1 MASSGASAEGA
12 NADARD
18 APASSASGGST
29 FETSVMGWTTGSDW
43 SFDSLT
49 TTISARAS
57 EALNELNNVDVR
69 AMAEA
74 ISERA
79 SEAARDLEQRADEAF
94 GLKDA
99 GKNATGDVARTSG
112 DESADATA
120 SVSEK
125 KVAEPD
131 VSSSVPSATM
141 APNETE
147 SEKKPESEPKPPTA
161 KPKVAPRSPPPPAA
175 TEEVDDAE
183 EIEIN
188 VNNMSHE
195 DALKE
200 LKVVKHQLK
209 ARETEIARRAAQRAT
224 LDAEQEESAERAA
237 TAEQKLVEA
246 EARIKELMVQC
257 KTLKKQAD
265 AYTSADMLV
274 KEKDEMIK
282 EVMAEG
288 EVLSK
293 KQADMEGTIK
303 KLRLELRERNEAQ
316 KGASGEIQIK
326 DESIARLTQDL
337 DATQK
342 ELVAEKERWATQ
354 LSEQKEY
361 YLSKLAQAKE
371 ELTDVEVKA
380 NMARSE
386 ELAGELKSS
395 REREQSLKDQISDL
409 QHSLQRSNASLER
422 QEERFKNDLAA
433 VEERCQAAESSH
445 DELLRRMPESTRPL
459 LRQIEALQLQA
470 NESTEAWAATEKAAA
485 TRLADAESRAESAAQ
500 REAAAINEKESAEK
514 EKQVALERL
523 EKIKSECDT
532 LKAALEDQRA
542 KTIAESAKLS
552 KFSESFAEQEGR
564 LSGLEDEARKRE
576 TNLKQLLA
584 QERGKHKQSAES
596 WDGERAELL
605 ATVAKLEADLKV
617 AQNEI
622 QSRKTEG
629 DANDSTT
636 SSPPPAML
644 LTGGEAGLSLMVR
657 DTLATLKSQLA
668 ARETELHIAQD
679 QIKKLEQT
687 RDSLANELVNSE
699 RLAEGDKTSDW
710 EKRYAAALEVIGERE
725 EECDELRDRIQ
736 HLRTML
742 DSQARRIEDLEGG
755 KA

>member
-1 MASSGASAEGA
+1 MASNASSAEGE
-12 NADARD
+12 NTDARD

-29 FETSVMGWTTGSDW
+29 FETSMMGWTTGNDW

-74 ISERA
+74 ITERA
-79 SEAARDLEQRADEAF
+79 SEAARDLEHRADEAF

-99 GKNATGDVARTSG
+99 GKNATGDAARASG
-112 DESADATA
+112 DESADA
-120 SVSEK
+120 SVSEE

-131 VSSSVPSATM
+131 VSSSVPSATT
-141 APNETE
+141 AVKETE
-147 SEKKPESEPKPPTA
+147 GAKKLEYEPKPPA
-161 KPKVAPRSPPPPAA
+161 EPKIAPRSPPPPVA
-175 TEEVDDAE
+175 TEELDDAE
-183 EIEIN
+183 EIEMS
-188 VNNMSHE
+188 VNDISHE
-195 DALKE
+195 DALKS
-200 LKVVKHQLK
+200 LKDVKHQLK
-209 ARETEIARRAAQRAT
+209 ARENEIARRAAQRAT
-224 LDAEQEESAERAA
+224 LDAEQEESAERAVV
-237 TAEQKLVEA
+237 AEQKLVEA

-265 AYTSADMLV
+265 AYTSVDMLV
-274 KEKDEMIK
+274 KQKDEMIK

-303 KLRLELRERNEAQ
+303 KLRLELKERNEAQ
-316 KGASGEIQIK
+316 KGASGEIQVK

-337 DATQK
+337 DAIHK
-342 ELVAEKERWATQ
+342 ELSAEKQRWTTQ

-470 NESTEAWAATEKAAA
+470 NESTEAWAATQKAAA
-485 TRLADAESRAESAAQ
+485 VRLADAESRAESAAE
-500 REAAAINEKESAEK
+500 REAAAIDEKESAEK

-523 EKIKSECDT
+523 AKINSECDT
-532 LKAALEDQRA
+532 LKAELEDQRA
-542 KTIAESAKLS
+542 KTVAESAKLS

-564 LSGLEDEARKRE
+564 FSVLEDEARKRE

-622 QSRKTEG
+622 QSSKTEG
-629 DANDSTT
+629 KANDSTT
-636 SSPPPAML
+636 SSPPPAIL

-668 ARETELHIAQD
+668 ARETELQIAQD

-699 RLAEGDKTSDW
+699 RLADGDKNSDW

-742 DSQARRIEDLEGG
+742 DSQARRIEDLESE

>member
-1 MASSGASAEGA
+1 MASNASSAEGE
-12 NADARD
+12 NTDARD

-29 FETSVMGWTTGSDW
+29 FETSMMGWTTGNDW

-57 EALNELNNVDVR
+57 EALNELNSVDVR

-74 ISERA
+74 ITERA
-79 SEAARDLEQRADEAF
+79 SEAARDLEHRADEAF

-99 GKNATGDVARTSG
+99 GKNATGDAARASG
-112 DESADATA
+112 DESADA
-120 SVSEK
+120 SVSEE

-131 VSSSVPSATM
+131 VSSSVPSATT
-141 APNETE
+141 AVKETE
-147 SEKKPESEPKPPTA
+147 GAKKLEYEPKLPA
-161 KPKVAPRSPPPPAA
+161 EPKIAPRSPPPPVA
-175 TEEVDDAE
+175 TEELDDAE
-183 EIEIN
+183 EIEMS
-188 VNNMSHE
+188 VNDISHE
-195 DALKE
+195 DALKS
-200 LKVVKHQLK
+200 LKDVKHQLK
-209 ARETEIARRAAQRAT
+209 ARENEIARRAAQRAT
-224 LDAEQEESAERAA
+224 LDAEQEESAERAVV
-237 TAEQKLVEA
+237 AEQKLVEA

-265 AYTSADMLV
+265 AYTSVDMLV

-303 KLRLELRERNEAQ
+303 KLRLELKERNEAQ
-316 KGASGEIQIK
+316 KGASGEIQVK

-337 DATQK
+337 DATHK
-342 ELVAEKERWATQ
+342 ELSAEKQRWTTQ

-470 NESTEAWAATEKAAA
+470 NESTEAWAATQKAAA
-485 TRLADAESRAESAAQ
+485 VRLADAESRAESAAE
-500 REAAAINEKESAEK
+500 REAAAIDEKESAEK

-523 EKIKSECDT
+523 AKINSECDT
-532 LKAALEDQRA
+532 LKAELEDQRA
-542 KTIAESAKLS
+542 KTVAESAKLS

-564 LSGLEDEARKRE
+564 FSVLEDEARKRE

-622 QSRKTEG
+622 QSSKTEG
-629 DANDSTT
+629 KANDSTT
-636 SSPPPAML
+636 SSPPPAIL

-668 ARETELHIAQD
+668 ARETELQIAQD

-699 RLAEGDKTSDW
+699 RLADGDKNSDW

-742 DSQARRIEDLEGG
+742 DSQARRIEDLESE

>member
-1 MASSGASAEGA
+1 MASNASSAEGE
-12 NADARD
+12 NTDARD

-29 FETSVMGWTTGSDW
+29 FETSMMGWTTGNDW

-74 ISERA
+74 ITERA
-79 SEAARDLEQRADEAF
+79 SEAARDLEHRADEAF

-99 GKNATGDVARTSG
+99 GKNATGDAARASG
-112 DESADATA
+112 DESADA
-120 SVSEK
+120 SVSEE

-131 VSSSVPSATM
+131 VSSSVPSATT
-141 APNETE
+141 AVKETE
-147 SEKKPESEPKPPTA
+147 GAKKLEYEPKPPA
-161 KPKVAPRSPPPPAA
+161 EPKIAPRSPPPPVA
-175 TEEVDDAE
+175 TEELDDAE
-183 EIEIN
+183 EIEMS
-188 VNNMSHE
+188 VNDISHE
-195 DALKE
+195 DALKS
-200 LKVVKHQLK
+200 LKDVKHQLK
-209 ARETEIARRAAQRAT
+209 ARENEIARRAAQRAT
-224 LDAEQEESAERAA
+224 LDAEQEESAERAVV
-237 TAEQKLVEA
+237 AEQKLVEA

-265 AYTSADMLV
+265 AYTSVDMLV

-303 KLRLELRERNEAQ
+303 KLRLELKERNEAQ
-316 KGASGEIQIK
+316 KGASGEIQVK
-326 DESIARLTQDL
+326 DEFIARLTQDL
-337 DATQK
+337 DATHK
-342 ELVAEKERWATQ
+342 ELSAEKQRWTTQ

-470 NESTEAWAATEKAAA
+470 NESTEAWAATQKAAA
-485 TRLADAESRAESAAQ
+485 VRLADAESRAESAAE
-500 REAAAINEKESAEK
+500 REAAAIDEKESAEK

-523 EKIKSECDT
+523 AKINSECDT
-532 LKAALEDQRA
+532 LKAELEDQRA
-542 KTIAESAKLS
+542 ETVAESAKLS

-564 LSGLEDEARKRE
+564 FSVLEDEARKRE

-622 QSRKTEG
+622 QSSKTEG
-629 DANDSTT
+629 KANDSTT
-636 SSPPPAML
+636 SSPPPAIL

-668 ARETELHIAQD
+668 ARETELQIAQD

-699 RLAEGDKTSDW
+699 RLADGDKNSDW

-742 DSQARRIEDLEGG
+742 DSQARRIEDLESE

>member
-1 MASSGASAEGA
+1 MASNASSAEGE
-12 NADARD
+12 NTDARD

-29 FETSVMGWTTGSDW
+29 FETSMMGWTTGNDW

-74 ISERA
+74 ITERA
-79 SEAARDLEQRADEAF
+79 SEAARDLEHRADEAF

-99 GKNATGDVARTSG
+99 GKNATGDAARASG
-112 DESADATA
+112 DESADA
-120 SVSEK
+120 SVSEE

-131 VSSSVPSATM
+131 VSSSVPSATT
-141 APNETE
+141 AVKETE
-147 SEKKPESEPKPPTA
+147 GAKKLEYEPKPPA
-161 KPKVAPRSPPPPAA
+161 KPKIAPQSPPPPVA
-175 TEEVDDAE
+175 TEELDDAE
-183 EIEIN
+183 EIEMS
-188 VNNMSHE
+188 VNDISHE
-195 DALKE
+195 DALKA
-200 LKVVKHQLK
+200 LKDVKHQLK
-209 ARETEIARRAAQRAT
+209 ARENEIARRAAQRAT
-224 LDAEQEESAERAA
+224 LDAEQEESAERAVV
-237 TAEQKLVEA
+237 AEQKLVEA

-265 AYTSADMLV
+265 AYTSVDMLV

-303 KLRLELRERNEAQ
+303 KLRLELKERNEAQ
-316 KGASGEIQIK
+316 KGASGEIQVK

-337 DATQK
+337 DATHK
-342 ELVAEKERWATQ
+342 ELSAEKQRWTTQ

-433 VEERCQAAESSH
+433 VEERCQAAESNH

-470 NESTEAWAATEKAAA
+470 NESTEAWAATQKAAA
-485 TRLADAESRAESAAQ
+485 VRLADAESRAESAAE
-500 REAAAINEKESAEK
+500 REAAAIDEKESAEK

-523 EKIKSECDT
+523 AKINSECDT
-532 LKAALEDQRA
+532 LKAELEDQRA
-542 KTIAESAKLS
+542 KTVAESAKLS

-564 LSGLEDEARKRE
+564 FSVLEDEARKRE

-605 ATVAKLEADLKV
+605 ATVAKLEADVKV

-622 QSRKTEG
+622 QSSKTEG
-629 DANDSTT
+629 KANDSTT
-636 SSPPPAML
+636 SSPPPAIL

-668 ARETELHIAQD
+668 ARETELQIAQD

-699 RLAEGDKTSDW
+699 RLADGDKNSDW

-742 DSQARRIEDLEGG
+742 DSQARRIEDLESE

>member
-1 MASSGASAEGA
+1 MASNASSAEGE
-12 NADARD
+12 NTDARD

-29 FETSVMGWTTGSDW
+29 FETSMMGWTTGNDW

-74 ISERA
+74 ITERA
-79 SEAARDLEQRADEAF
+79 SEAARDLEHRADEAF

-99 GKNATGDVARTSG
+99 GKNATGDAARASG
-112 DESADATA
+112 DESADA
-120 SVSEK
+120 SVSEE

-131 VSSSVPSATM
+131 VSSSVPSATT
-141 APNETE
+141 AVKETE
-147 SEKKPESEPKPPTA
+147 GAKKLEYEPKPPA
-161 KPKVAPRSPPPPAA
+161 EPKIAPRSPPPPVA
-175 TEEVDDAE
+175 TEELDDAE
-183 EIEIN
+183 EIEMS
-188 VNNMSHE
+188 VNDISHE
-195 DALKE
+195 DALKA
-200 LKVVKHQLK
+200 LKDVKHKLK
-209 ARETEIARRAAQRAT
+209 ARENEIARRAAQYAT
-224 LDAEQEESAERAA
+224 LDAEQEESAERAVV
-237 TAEQKLVEA
+237 AEQKLVEA

-265 AYTSADMLV
+265 AYTSVDMLV

-303 KLRLELRERNEAQ
+303 KLRLELKERNEAQ
-316 KGASGEIQIK
+316 KGASGEIQVK

-337 DATQK
+337 DATHK
-342 ELVAEKERWATQ
+342 ELSAEKQRWTTQ

-470 NESTEAWAATEKAAA
+470 NESTEAWAATQKAAA
-485 TRLADAESRAESAAQ
+485 VRLADAESRAESAAE
-500 REAAAINEKESAEK
+500 REAAAIDEKESAEK

-523 EKIKSECDT
+523 AKINSECDT
-532 LKAALEDQRA
+532 LKAELEDQRA
-542 KTIAESAKLS
+542 KTVAESAKLS

-564 LSGLEDEARKRE
+564 FSVLEDEARKRE

-605 ATVAKLEADLKV
+605 ATVAKLEADVKV

-622 QSRKTEG
+622 QSSKTEG
-629 DANDSTT
+629 KANDSTT
-636 SSPPPAML
+636 SSPPPAIL

-668 ARETELHIAQD
+668 ARETELQIAQD

-699 RLAEGDKTSDW
+699 RLADGDKNSDW

-742 DSQARRIEDLEGG
+742 DSQARRIEDLESE